1 MVRVGK
7 RVSGD
12 YKPKMDK
19 LGGYM
24 EKEIAKMATVLAITV
39 NMQKKTIR
47 WLTIALIISCVATC
61 ATSVCLIH
69 VLSNTQP
76 NIKTSSCQTTT
87 VKSRISKANS
97 VETTKKKV
105 VIEG

>member
-7 RVSGD
+7 RVSGY

-39 NMQKKTIR
+39 NMQKK
-47 WLTIALIISCVATC
+47 
-61 ATSVCLIH
+61 
-69 VLSNTQP
+69 N
-76 NIKTSSCQTTT
+76 
-87 VKSRISKANS
+87 
-97 VETTKKKV
+97 
-105 VIEG
+105 

>member
-7 RVSGD
+7 RVSGY

-39 NMQKKTIR
+39 NMQKKIIR

-61 ATSVCLIH
+61 ATSICLIR

-76 NIKTSSCQTTT
+76 SIKTSCQTTT